1 MSRRGAA
8 RLRRREA
15 HSGQALVEFAL
26 IVPVF
31 LLLLLGLLEFGFIF
45 DHAMTVSY
53 ATREGARSGAAYA
66 SGNAT
71 TMVCTTS
78 QDVDK
83 NIVAAV
89 QRILKAPGSAV
100 AINHITEIR
109 IFKALANGTQ
119 DTTKA
124 NVWTYSAGGGPVVD
138 GEPLDF
144 VQGAVGWNACTRNN
158 SSTPDSIGVA
168 IRYHYSFVTPIAS
181 LLSFFGPGG
190 STGVSISDKTV
201 MALNPTK

>member
-1 MSRRGAA
+1 MTRERVA
-8 RLRRREA
+8 RRRA
-15 HSGQALVEFAL
+15 SRARSGQALVEFAL
-26 IVPVF
+26 IVPLF

-100 AINHITEIR
+100 SVNRITEIR
-109 IFKALANGTQ
+109 IYKALVERHPGHDQGQRLDLQRGWRSGGRRRASRLRPGRRRLERLYPQ
-119 DTTKA
+119 QRHQPGLDRR
-124 NVWTYSAGGGPVVD
+124 VRSATS
-138 GEPLDF
+138 
-144 VQGAVGWNACTRNN
+144 TR
-158 SSTPDSIGVA
+158 SSPRS
-168 IRYHYSFVTPIAS
+168 RR
-181 LLSFFGPGG
+181 
-190 STGVSISDKTV
+190 
-201 MALNPTK
+201 